1 MDKSGKF
8 SETTMAKLR
17 RRSSAHQNS
26 SENLGIFCASVVN
39 LTEIEL
45 SGFIVDDNTAGVSAE
60 WIISSPTLISSE
72 ES

>member
-8 SETTMAKLR
+8 SEMTMAKLR

-26 SENLGIFCASVVN
+26 SENLGIFSSVVN
-39 LTEIEL
+39 LTEIES

>member
-26 SENLGIFCASVVN
+26 SENLGIFSSVVN
-39 LTEIEL
+39 LTEIES